1 MPADI
6 SAVAGPPET
15 KFLVECKGNL
25 GNPLGHPHPDSAM
38 SIGTPMS
45 HPLMKLLLSKHI
57 STIRD
62 YQLNGGGLMV
72 CLVVAHTRNE
82 QRNFHSAITVP
93 SCIGWGSHL
102 FRRFFSESS
111 PGITAAAMLPKQSKG
126 TFRKHI
132 KKPSEQVAAPPSNV
146 RRVP

>member
-1 MPADI
+1 MPPDI
-6 SAVAGPPET
+6 SLVAGPPET
-15 KFLVECKGNL
+15 KLLVECKGNL
-25 GNPLGHPHPDSAM
+25 GNPPGHPHPDSAM

-102 FRRFFSESS
+102 FRRFFLRV
-111 PGITAAAMLPKQSKG
+111 PQALLQLPCC
-126 TFRKHI
+126 
-132 KKPSEQVAAPPSNV
+132 PSNQRELLENILKNLRNKWPPHPV
-146 RRVP
+146 